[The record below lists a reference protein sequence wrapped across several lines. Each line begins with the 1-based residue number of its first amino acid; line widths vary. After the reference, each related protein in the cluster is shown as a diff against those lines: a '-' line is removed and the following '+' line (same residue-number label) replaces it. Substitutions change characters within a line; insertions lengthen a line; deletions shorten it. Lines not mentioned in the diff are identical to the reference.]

1 MQFQRFEA
9 VRLVHLMSWFPD
21 AHACRVWG
29 GPPFRFPFTPVTFRE
44 DAKVDSLPTWMLVDA
59 GEMVAFGQ
67 YYLRIGRCHLGR
79 LAVSPRLRGHG
90 IGAALVRELCARG
103 AAELGMDEF
112 SLFVLPDNERARR
125 LYERLGFVPDRYPD
139 ESPQYADFIYMVQ
152 RAKSAAKP
160 SM

>member
-1 MQFQRFEA
+1 MQLRKFDDFQ
-9 VRLVHLMSWFPD
+9 LVELMSWFPD

-29 GPPFRFPFTPVTFRE
+29 GPQFRFPFTPATFRD
-44 DAKVDSLPTWMLVDA
+44 DAKIDSLPTWMLVDA
-59 GEMVAFGQ
+59 GKMVAFGQ

-79 LAVSPRLRGHG
+79 LAVMPHRRGRG

-103 AAELGMDEF
+103 AAEFGVDEF
-112 SLFVLPDNERARR
+112 SLFVLPGNERARR
-125 LYERLGFVPDRYPD
+125 LYERLGFVPDRYPED
-139 ESPQYADFIYMVQ
+139 SPLYADCIYMIQ

>member
-1 MQFQRFEA
+1 MQLQRFDDA
-9 VRLVHLMSWFPD
+9 RLGELMSWFPD

-29 GPPFRFPFTPVTFRE
+29 GMQFRFPFTPATFRE
-44 DAKVDSLPTWMLVDA
+44 DAKIDSLPTWMLVEA

-79 LAVSPRLRGHG
+79 LAVTPDRRSRG

-103 AAELGMDEF
+103 SAELGVDEF
-112 SLFVLPDNERARR
+112 SLFVLPGNERARR
-125 LYERLGFVPDRYPD
+125 LYERLGFEVDRYPD
-139 ESPQYADFIYMVQ
+139 PSPPYADCIYMTH